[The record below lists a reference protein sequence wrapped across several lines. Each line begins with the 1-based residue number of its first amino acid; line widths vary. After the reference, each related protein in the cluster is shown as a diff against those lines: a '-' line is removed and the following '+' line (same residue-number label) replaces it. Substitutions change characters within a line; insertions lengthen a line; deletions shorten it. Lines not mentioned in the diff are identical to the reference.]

1 MRRLSSI
8 CAATIALGTVVF
20 IGSPA
25 FASKPPPNP
34 TSCHLSATVS
44 ISPPLTAHGTLS
56 VKGAVGTTKVQTT
69 YSDCSNGSL
78 SSNTLT
84 ITTKAAKDKNY
95 ASDGNNKK
103 DFYLGLCASFASTS
117 TTKSLGKAVK
127 NLPVAGGVLKGA
139 KASVASFDGEVG
151 FVLGNGTVK
160 GGTHSTAS
168 HAALIRAGL
177 VNNAN
182 NSNLISGCK
191 AGPVSTINIDPN
203 TSTATL

>member
-1 MRRLSSI
+1 MRRLTSI
-8 CAATIALGTVVF
+8 CAATIALGTVAF

-34 TSCHLSATVS
+34 TSCHLAATVS
-44 ISPPLTAHGTLS
+44 ISPPLSAKGTLS
-56 VKGAVGTTKVQTT
+56 VKGALGHTTVVT
-69 YSDCSNGSL
+69 SFSGCSNGAL
-78 SSNTLT
+78 ANNT
-84 ITTKAAKDKNY
+84 ISIVTKAAKDKNY
-95 ASDGNNKK
+95 ASDGNVKT
-103 DFYLGLCASFASTS
+103 DYYLGICSSFASTA

-139 KASVASFDGEVG
+139 KAAAGTVDGEVG
-151 FVLGNGTVK
+151 FIISHGTVK

-168 HAALIRAGL
+168 HAALIQAGL

-182 NSNLISGCK
+182 NTNLITGCK
-191 AGPVSTINIDPN
+191 AGPVNTINIDPS